1 MNIDNMGEQVQDV
14 NMEDPSK
21 ETASGPIDVAP
32 EAHDGA
38 TETPN
43 APSTISKVEDNNG
56 SEAKDDSANKLDKDE
71 QSNSINNSTDPVTE
85 VEDDGIDYFD
95 GTYGAAPENPPPDV
109 QITRLQN
116 EKTNLKH
123 RIDVLENQVAI
134 LKGDGRR
141 RAAEFQNLISTQH
154 TAITNANNRITAQH
168 TALAIAE
175 NNNAG
180 KQRQLDSLYATL
192 TRQGQQFAAQAAQI
206 NAQIAQINAQAAH
219 INTLKHQHGNKLY
232 RIRNQMEKMV
242 KLAVPRFERHALTN
256 ATAIRRFGDD
266 VEWLLT
272 EGIADP
278 EATESEEEGD
288 VEEEQGVEEQEMVV
302 IDLSDDEDEDQV
314 GGEVQSAAAA
324 VAGEY
329 DTVQQFAVGEQRV
342 IAGEAVASEESPSK
356 RVKLTH
362 QV

>member
-56 SEAKDDSANKLDKDE
+56 SEAKDDSA
-71 QSNSINNSTDPVTE
+71 NNSTDPVTE

-232 RIRNQMEKMV
+232 RIRN
-242 KLAVPRFERHALTN
+242 LAVPRFERHALTN